1 MARHCGYCGNCGH
14 NRRTCP
20 DLRSS
25 NLDHL
30 RALQRQLEDA
40 TPGGDREEY
49 ITRRINATGKAL
61 GKLTGTN
68 PVTGE
73 NVARKRASERKC
85 SYCKK
90 FAHTRRTCEILK
102 QDQEVYREATR
113 IARRVVAA
121 QIEETQ
127 VGIGTMYTT
136 RTGYYSAAGKWEYG
150 LRPFIIT
157 RAALD
162 QYTFNSS
169 SFLFISC
176 QAGRLN
182 EATNQRYAETV
193 TLSTLQNLLTRTAEQ
208 NSGDVICHP
217 AGPLRVS
224 EEWLA
229 ATDIDWANVSWFEK
243 GKRQYHDFQSLRI
256 KNRRA
261 HTNDVLVQAAR
272 NTGCIPME
280 D

>member
-1 MARHCGYCGNCGH
+1 MARHCGYCGDLGH

-20 DLRSS
+20 DLRIAHER
-25 NLDHL
+25 NL
-30 RALQRQLEDA
+30 RALQQQLEDA
-40 TPGGDREEY
+40 TPGGDREGY
-49 ITRRINATGKAL
+49 ITRRINATGKAV

-73 NVARKRASERKC
+73 NVARKRATERKC
-85 SYCKK
+85 SYCKEVG
-90 FAHTRRTCEILK
+90 HTRRTCEILK

-136 RTGYYSAAGKWEYG
+136 RTGYYSDAGKWEYG

-193 TLSTLQNLLTRTAEQ
+193 TLSTLQNLLRRAAEQ
-208 NSGDVICHP
+208 NDGDVICHP

-229 ATDIDWANVSWFEK
+229 ATNIVWANVSWFEK
-243 GKRQYHDFQSLRI
+243 GKRQHHNFQSLRI
-256 KNRRA
+256 KNRRTY
-261 HTNDVLVQAAR
+261 TNDVLVQAAR
-272 NTGCIPME
+272 TVGCIPME